1 MTTHRHL
8 SLPFDPPRPPSRTG
22 LRRPFAALLLATA
35 LLPAPALAQGAWSP
49 HFDVPGLGMGGRVFA
64 LGTWRNELIAGTTH
78 PVWRDGTLLS
88 HVGAFDGVRW
98 HALGSGVDSHVRA
111 ICEFQGDLYIGGAF
125 THAGGTA
132 ASYVARWNGS
142 VWQPLGAGFDNE
154 VWALCEHQGQLYAA
168 GAFAQ
173 SGTTTVNGVAR
184 WNGSTWQPLGIG
196 LQWQLGMYYCGR
208 ALLSDGTDLYIG
220 GDFDRAGG
228 VPASYI
234 ARWNGGTWSGV
245 GGGINNFG
253 WASVWR
259 LVKHQGRV
267 YASGS
272 FGQAGTVLSDNV
284 AAWDGSQWHAVG
296 AGVQN
301 PLFGVAANAL
311 ATFNNELYVGGNFI
325 FSGNTQ
331 LARIARFDG
340 QQLLPIGG
348 VGQAEVQ
355 PATVIA
361 MTAWNGRLWCGG
373 EFELAG
379 DILGSGPKFG
389 VYHVAAYD
397 GASWSTAGGGLGCN
411 GGVHVLGRW
420 QGQPIAGGRFD
431 IAGGNSVRYLT
442 RFDGDEWQPFGAFD
456 GPVLDCCE
464 HNGELWVAGDFYTIN
479 GVVANGVA
487 RFDGASW
494 SDVGGGPGPWRASC
508 IASYQGMIHIGTTG
522 SPQRWNGTSWQTFTP
537 PITGML
543 LDMHVHNGVLYMA
556 GYTPSH
562 PGAPNIFAWNGTTL
576 SVPGGGVNDVVE
588 SLGSFGNDLVVG
600 GSFTMAGTTPAS
612 GIARWNGSSWSTFGI
627 GLPGGTV
634 SEIATF
640 RAELVIGG
648 TFSVSGAANVARWT
662 GSTWAPLSTAQP
674 NLAVLALLAD
684 EARGELLAGGSFTKV
699 GAQDAG
705 YLDAFEVPPFWTDV
719 GAPLASP
726 RRAPR
731 LSGNGRL
738 MTGSRTRWQLSSAQ
752 ENSLAVLALGFST
765 LNVPLF
771 GGTLVPSPDALL
783 LLLTDGIGTASY
795 TLPWPGSLP
804 GFQMWTQAWIL
815 DPAGPQG
822 MTASNGVRL
831 HAL

>member
-1 MTTHRHL
+1 MSTHRHRF
-8 SLPFDPPRPPSRTG
+8 LP
-22 LRRPFAALLLATA
+22 LLLLATA
-35 LLPAPALAQGAWSP
+35 LVQAPASGQGAWSP

-78 PVWRDGTLLS
+78 PVWRDGNLLG

-142 VWQPLGAGFDNE
+142 TWQPVGAGFDNE

-168 GAFAQ
+168 GAFVQ

-184 WNGSTWQPLGIG
+184 WNGSTWLPLGIG

-234 ARWNGGTWSGV
+234 ARWNGATWSGV

-259 LVKHQGRV
+259 LVQHQGRI

-272 FGQAGTVLSDNV
+272 FGQAGSVLADNV

-348 VGQAEVQ
+348 VGRAEVQ

-420 QGQPIAGGRFD
+420 QGQTIAGGRFD

-442 RFDGDEWQPFGAFD
+442 RFDGDEWQPFGTFD
-456 GPVLDCCE
+456 GPVLDFCE

-487 RFDGASW
+487 RFDGTSW

-508 IASYQGMIHIGTTG
+508 IASYQGSIHIGSVG
-522 SPQRWNGTSWQTFTP
+522 SPQRWNGSLWQTFTP
-537 PITGML
+537 AITGSIDAL
-543 LDMHVHNGVLYMA
+543 HVHNGVLYMA
-556 GYTPSH
+556 GATPYH

-576 SVPGGGVNDVVE
+576 SVPGGGVNDFVE

-600 GSFTMAGTTPAS
+600 GRFTQAGGVPARCV
-612 GIARWNGSSWSTFGI
+612 ARWNGSAWSTFGAGI
-627 GLPGGTV
+627 QGATV
-634 SEIATF
+634 QAIATF
-640 RAELVIGG
+640 QGALVLGG
-648 TFSVSGAANVARWT
+648 DFSAVQGATADYVARWT
-662 GSTWAPLSTAQP
+662 GSTWAPLATAQP
-674 NLAVLALLAD
+674 NGPVSALLAD
-684 EARGELLAGGSFTKV
+684 DARGELLTGGGFSQV

-705 YLDAFEVPPFWTDV
+705 YLDAFEVTPFWTDV
-719 GAPLASP
+719 GQALSSP

-731 LSGNGRL
+731 LAGDGRL
-738 MTGSRTRWQLSSAQ
+738 MTGSRTRWQLSSAL
-752 ENSLAVLALGFST
+752 ENSLAVLALGLST
-765 LNVPLF
+765 VNQPLF
-771 GGTLVPSPDALL
+771 GGTLVPYPDALL
-783 LLLTDGIGTASY
+783 LLLTDDIGTASY
-795 TLPWPGSLP
+795 SLTWPGSLP
-804 GFQMWTQAWIL
+804 GFQAWAQAWIL
-815 DPAGPQG
+815 DTAGPQG
-822 MTASNGVRL
+822 FTASNGVRL
-831 HAL
+831 RAP